1 MAILIFKMKRKHLS
15 PSFRVVLVTFHVQFF
30 LIIFYVSSSMVAESD
45 LFLLR
50 QLVSSPRAQKVKINL
65 SSIVLEQVQGLSSR
79 RSESICYSISPFF
92 ARADQI
98 SNHLPGTPSS
108 IPNIDG
114 CVTSVTMTVGFLLCF
129 PGGKSR
135 PGIEADAWTSI
146 FVIDAKNKL
155 FGCRNILLL
164 RVFIAGYGWLLPSER
179 CLVSGRVGG

>member
-1 MAILIFKMKRKHLS
+1 MKRKHLS

-114 CVTSVTMTVGFLLCF
+114 CVISVTMTVSFLVCF
-129 PGGKSR
+129 PGGKQGLEYKPMHGPPSSLLMPR
-135 PGIEADAWTSI
+135 TSYLTAEI
-146 FVIDAKNKL
+146 HFFCVYL
-155 FGCRNILLL
+155 FRGT
-164 RVFIAGYGWLLPSER
+164 AGY
-179 CLVSGRVGG
+179 CLVKDV